1 MIGEEDEIEG
11 RSSKSEGNGEHIEHA
26 ALPVP
31 QAATLTPGRGRGDSG
46 ESSSSAPPPNYLST
60 TSIPDSKLDSDDG
73 DDAIRPV
80 PIESVPNN
88 NNNTAS
94 IEAKGALDVDVNE
107 RRWEAT
113 Q

>member
-11 RSSKSEGNGEHIEHA
+11 RSSKSEGNGDEHIEHA

-60 TSIPDSKLDSDDG
+60 TSIPDAKLDSGDDD

-88 NNNTAS
+88 NAAS
-94 IEAKGALDVDVNE
+94 MEAKGALDVDVNE